1 MTKRLPLKCPSCE
14 HQLVVKQLYCESCE
28 TEVVGVY
35 ALPIISRLS
44 SEEQKFIF
52 DFVLASGSLKV
63 MAQNLKLSYPSVRN
77 ILDDIIGKLN
87 KLEENEK

>member
-1 MTKRLPLKCPSCE
+1 M
-14 HQLVVKQLYCESCE
+14 
-28 TEVVGVY
+28 VGVY